1 MASCDAVVVGSGIN
15 GLAATLH
22 LASKG
27 WKVAVCE
34 RAETA
39 GGAVKTAE
47 VTLPG
52 FRHDL
57 YAMNL
62 GLFAGSPFFA
72 AHKDRLFAHGL
83 DFVTAERCFATPFPD
98 GTWLGVEK
106 NPDANAARIEA
117 FSAADAARWRAI
129 TAAFGADAPHIFGL
143 LGSPLPSWQAARV
156 AFSAWRR
163 RGLAWVADTARLLL
177 ASPREWL
184 DENFEN
190 EKLKSMLAMW
200 GMHLDFSPDC
210 AGGALFPYLES
221 MADQTF
227 GMAIGRGGA
236 GNLTAALTA
245 AITAAG
251 GEVRVNAPVREIVTE
266 AGAATAVVLEDGE
279 RLEAARAVIANLHPR
294 VLFGNLIPASS
305 PAAQRLAKF
314 RPGPATMMIHYAL
327 SDLPAWSAGEEL
339 RRFAYVHLAPSLG
352 GLAKTYTDALD
363 GLLPVEPGLV
373 VGQPTAI
380 DPSRAPTG
388 KHVLWVQVRVLPSQ
402 IRGRCRWPDVR
413 NTMERGQRDLRRPR
427 RRHYRALCAGLPL
440 QHPGTHRALAR
451 RPRTRQSQSRRR
463 RQPRRQPSSRSEFF
477 IPSGLRLVALPHA
490 GRTPLHGR
498 RLDLAR
504 RRHRR
509 GLGLHAG
516 EDAGGRLNE
525 NLRELFNFL
534 SSAMAMLASDR
545 DSKIAGGEAL
555 Q

>member
-1 MASCDAVVVGSGIN
+1 MASYDAVVVGAGIN
-15 GLAATLH
+15 GLAAALH

-47 VTLPG
+47 ITLPG

-72 AHKDRLFAHGL
+72 AHKDRLVAHGL
-83 DFVTAERCFATPFPD
+83 DLVTAERCFATPFAD

-117 FSAADAARWRAI
+117 FSAADAARWRAM

-156 AFSAWRR
+156 AFSAWRK
-163 RGLAWVADTARLLL
+163 RGTTWLADTARLLL

-190 EKLKSMLAMW
+190 EKLKTMLAIW

-236 GNLTAALTA
+236 GTLISALTG

-251 GEVRVNAPVREIVTE
+251 GEIRLNAPVREIVIE
-266 AGAATAVVLEDGE
+266 DGAAKAVMLENGE
-279 RLEAARAVIANLHPR
+279 RLDATRAVIANLHPR
-294 VLFGNLIPASS
+294 VLFGNLVPASS
-305 PAAQRLAKF
+305 AATQRLAKF
-314 RPGPATMMIHYAL
+314 RPGPATMMIHFAVT
-327 SDLPAWSAGEEL
+327 DLPAWSAGEEL

-352 GLAKTYTDALD
+352 ALARTYTDALD
-363 GLLPVEPGLV
+363 GLLPAEPGLV

-380 DPSRAPTG
+380 DPSRAPAG

-402 IRGRCRWPDVR
+402 IRGDAAGQIGASHWDEAKKAFAGRVSSII
-413 NTMERGQRDLRRPR
+413 ER
-427 RRHYRALCAGLPL
+427 YA
-440 QHPGTHRALAR
+440 PGFRSTILAR
-451 RPRTRQSQSRRR
+451 TVHSPADLERDNPN
-463 RQPRRQPSSRSEFF
+463 
-477 IPSGLRLVALPHA
+477 LVGGDSLGGSH
-490 GRTPLHGR
+490 H
-498 RLDLAR
+498 LDQ
-504 RRHRR
+504 
-509 GLGLHAG
+509 
-516 EDAGGRLNE
+516 
-525 NLRELFNFL
+525 NFL
-534 SSAMAMLASDR
+534 FRPAFGWSRYRMPFERLFMVGASTWPGAGTGAGSGFMLA
-545 DSKIAGGEAL
+545 KMLAGA
-555 Q
+555 